1 MQLTILGSGTS
12 APHPE
17 RAAPAN
23 WLQTAKG
30 SLIMDFGAS
39 TTYRIA
45 HERLDWVNLDAIW
58 ISHFHLDHV
67 GELAPFLFGTR
78 HAPQIQSRRKPLS
91 VFGPKGFKDLLLK
104 VDETAKSKLFEQ
116 PFPLVV
122 EEVSDGEAFEPIAGM
137 SATTFCTPHTTE
149 SLAIRIEDGD
159 GRTVAYTSDTGYSE
173 SLATFVSEVDLLL
186 MECSFFKN
194 KQLDT
199 HLELKEAMKL
209 VQLAQPRKVVLTH
222 LYPEWD
228 GIDLEAEA
236 AKLWDGMTIEAKDGL
251 RIDI

>member
-39 TTYRIA
+39 TAYRVA
-45 HERLDWVNLDAIW
+45 HEQLDWVNLDAIW

-67 GELAPFLFGTR
+67 GGLVPFLFGTR

-91 VFGPKGFKDLLLK
+91 IFGPKGFKDLLLK
-104 VDETAKSKLFEQ
+104 LDEAAKGKLFEQ

-122 EEVSDGEAFEPIAGM
+122 EEVSDGEPFEPIVGI
-137 SATTFCTPHTTE
+137 SATTFSTPHTTE

-173 SLATFVSEVDLLL
+173 SLDVCIRSGFTPDGVFVLQEQTDRHTPRTEGGDEACAVGTTEEGRTYTPLSGMGRDRSGSRGREVVGGNDNR
-186 MECSFFKN
+186 S
-194 KQLDT
+194 
-199 HLELKEAMKL
+199 
-209 VQLAQPRKVVLTH
+209 
-222 LYPEWD
+222 
-228 GIDLEAEA
+228 
-236 AKLWDGMTIEAKDGL
+236 
-251 RIDI
+251 